1 MNSRAQQGF
10 PVPSCPFS
18 PLSSC
23 ALGCSIPPCHA
34 LSCIPG
40 GTAPLQLPGPGSSGQ
55 QMFLAG
61 GRSRAGLLLSSDH
74 PSRARQALPSAA
86 PRLPRTACGSRRPE
100 EPPQDRGHPQPQRVP
115 RSDCSKNPSPK
126 SLCVCKARRQQ
137 RGKDPA
143 PCLKLQGHV
152 LVACSGCKP
161 GMPAG
166 RSIQPKPHPCL
177 APGHSRGGLG
187 GCTALRD

>member
-1 MNSRAQQGF
+1 MGWERSAGDIPWLCIPGSFLAVKDPSALWLCRMNSRAQRGF

-61 GRSRAGLLLSSDH
+61 GRSRAGLLLSPDH
-74 PSRARQALPSAA
+74 PSRAGQALPSAA

-115 RSDCSKNPSPK
+115 RSDSSKNPSPK
-126 SLCVCKARRQQ
+126 SSCVCKARRQQ
-137 RGKDPA
+137 RGKDPRSNPLFEA
-143 PCLKLQGHV
+143 AGTC
-152 LVACSGCKP
+152 P
-161 GMPAG
+161 GGM
-166 RSIQPKPHPCL
+166 
-177 APGHSRGGLG
+177 
-187 GCTALRD
+187 LRV